1 MLDFLLHLDQN
12 LTSLIGEYGVATY
25 VILFFIIVLE
35 TGCVLTVFLP
45 GDSLLVVAGA
55 GAASGLLHLS
65 WLVLVFF
72 LAGVCGDILG
82 YAIGHHIGLRVLRER
97 FPDIVRTEH
106 IERTTRY
113 FARFGKKTVFIGRFI
128 PVIRTFV
135 PLLAGVGRMERRAF
149 ATYNILSAACWALL
163 MTGAGYLLGKL
174 PWIQEYIA
182 LILFVVL
189 VFTLVTLMVILA
201 ALVHGTWKKKL
212 IRGSA

>member
-1 MLDFLLHLDQN
+1 MLGFLLHLDQN
-12 LTSLIGEYGVATY
+12 LTFLIGEYGAATY
-25 VILFFIIVLE
+25 VILFLIIVLE

-45 GDSLLVVAGA
+45 GDALLIVAGA

-65 WLVLVFF
+65 LLVPVFF

-82 YAIGHHIGLRVLRER
+82 YAIGHHIGVRVLRER
-97 FPDIVRTEH
+97 FPEIVRDEH
-106 IERTTRY
+106 IERTSRY

-163 MTGAGYLLGKL
+163 VTGAGYLIGSL
-174 PWIQEYIA
+174 PWIQDYIA
-182 LILFVVL
+182 LILFAVL
-189 VFTLVTLMVILA
+189 VFTLATLMVILA
-201 ALVHGTWKKKL
+201 AIVLGIRKKRL
-212 IRGSA
+212 TRGGA